1 MDKKL
6 LSSSEFYRRRYQN
19 FATLS
24 VIPIALLVIYLI
36 VFSMYATKEIVV
48 TSTGE
53 LTPASNVT
61 SIQSISD
68 NAITTNNLRNNKT
81 VKKGDTLLKYEKT
94 KLDSQTQLYLEETGQ
109 AIQEEKAPE
118 VKATQDGIL
127 HLEKDYSG
135 QKAIPNGT
143 TIGEIYPNLQK
154 EKAINLTYYVN
165 SNYIASIKTGQLARV
180 SLKGDNNKN
189 LLLKGKVIAIDKTAT
204 TTKEGNVFKVR
215 ARIDLEKQEKK
226 NLKFGLQGKV
236 TSIVARKTYF
246 DYYKEKLLASFN

>member
-81 VKKGDTLLKYEKT
+81 VKKGDTLLKYEK
-94 KLDSQTQLYLEETGQ
+94 Q
-109 AIQEEKAPE
+109 
-118 VKATQDGIL
+118 
-127 HLEKDYSG
+127 
-135 QKAIPNGT
+135 N
-143 TIGEIYPNLQK
+143 
-154 EKAINLTYYVN
+154 
-165 SNYIASIKTGQLARV
+165 
-180 SLKGDNNKN
+180 
-189 LLLKGKVIAIDKTAT
+189 
-204 TTKEGNVFKVR
+204 
-215 ARIDLEKQEKK
+215 
-226 NLKFGLQGKV
+226 
-236 TSIVARKTYF
+236 
-246 DYYKEKLLASFN
+246 

>member
-24 VIPIALLVIYLI
+24 VIPITLLMICLI

-135 QKAIPNGT
+135 QKAIPNDT
-143 TIGEIYPNLQK
+143 TIGEI
-154 EKAINLTYYVN
+154 
-165 SNYIASIKTGQLARV
+165 
-180 SLKGDNNKN
+180 
-189 LLLKGKVIAIDKTAT
+189 
-204 TTKEGNVFKVR
+204 
-215 ARIDLEKQEKK
+215 
-226 NLKFGLQGKV
+226 
-236 TSIVARKTYF
+236 
-246 DYYKEKLLASFN
+246 